1 MRPGMMS
8 APPAAPAAAPVV
20 AAAPPPV
27 AEPSAAEKLFAGM
40 GALWRNLSSLEPSEV
55 MVNLGL
61 SILVIAAVTLT
72 IWILRRLLHA
82 GIDRLSAKGVLPEG
96 AAAPVKGPPR
106 VARFSWLLL
115 RAVMV
120 VMALLALLSIW
131 GLDLLGWLTTTGT
144 GATLSRLAG
153 VLLIAVAMI
162 EVAGHV
168 VDRLLTV
175 LSRRVDGGRRN
186 AQVRT
191 LGPLVRGVVQGFIVI
206 LASLTVLS
214 ELGVQ
219 IGPLLASAGVV
230 GIAIGFGAQ
239 TLVKDVL
246 TGLFLV
252 VEDIVAVGDNV
263 AIGEW
268 SGTVEVMTLRT
279 IRLRNMDGTLHVL
292 PYSEAQVISNRTKTF
307 SAYVFN
313 LGVAYDTDFDQAFAV
328 MRRVGDELQADPAY
342 GSKILQPLEIL
353 GVDQL
358 GESTISLKARFRT
371 RPGEQW
377 EIGREFNKRIKLAF
391 DAEGIELPFPTRRL
405 ITEVVQGEEDEE
417 QTRQRQ
423 ADAAGFAD

>member
-8 APPAAPAAAPVV
+8 AAPAAPAAAPVV
-20 AAAPPPV
+20 AAAPPSV
-27 AEPSAAEKLFAGM
+27 AEPSAAEKLFAGL

-120 VMALLALLSIW
+120 VLATLALLSIW

-153 VLLIAVAMI
+153 VLLIAVALI

-186 AQVRT
+186 AQVKT
-191 LGPLVRGVVQGFIVI
+191 LGPLVRGVVQGFIVV

-230 GIAIGFGAQ
+230 GIALGFGAQ

-342 GSKILQPLEIL
+342 GAKILQPLEIL

-371 RPGEQW
+371 RPGDQW

-405 ITEVVQGEEDEE
+405 ITEVVQGEEGEE
-417 QTRQRQ
+417 QTRQLR
-423 ADAAGFAD
+423 AEAAGFAD

>member
-61 SILVIAAVTLT
+61 SILVIAAVALT

-120 VMALLALLSIW
+120 VLATLALLSIW

-153 VLLIAVAMI
+153 VLLIAVALI

-186 AQVRT
+186 AQVKT
-191 LGPLVRGVVQGFIVI
+191 LGPLVRGVVQGFIVV

-230 GIAIGFGAQ
+230 GIALGFGAQ

-371 RPGEQW
+371 RPGDQW